1 MKSRGWLFAVSLVLA
16 AVFASSAFAQI
27 SGQYIE
33 ARTADVY
40 TGPCFAN
47 SEVNLTG
54 QEAVLAWRIDK
65 GSWDHVALH
74 GLAVV
79 AVVHASATLGDPY
92 ANPLPAKTVFLVD
105 ARANEAQRAALVG
118 FAQAQTGLLLKDI
131 VAIESAPIRFD
142 VGEGSRHMETRLEV
156 ANLALVSTRALAEV
170 DEICHNEEVYYPP
183 LAANLNHAMP
193 AVASRSAYRGNHL
206 GVNWSD
212 SGRRSAFVGTFSLGG
227 QEPDFER

>member
-1 MKSRGWLFAVSLVLA
+1 MKAKGLILALALMVPVVLA
-16 AVFASSAFAQI
+16 STAFAQI
-27 SGQYIE
+27 SGQYLE

-47 SEVNLTG
+47 SEVNLAG
-54 QEAVLAWRIDK
+54 HEAVLAWRVDK
-65 GSWDHVALH
+65 GRWADVALD
-74 GLAVV
+74 GLSVV
-79 AVVHASATLGDPY
+79 AVVHASATLGNSY

-105 ARANEAQRAALVG
+105 ARANDVQRAALVS
-118 FAQAQTGLLLKDI
+118 FAQAQTGALLKDI

-142 VGEGSRHMETRLEV
+142 VGEGSRHIETHLEV
-156 ANLALVSTRALAEV
+156 GNLVRVSTRAIAEA

-183 LAANLNHAMP
+183 LAANLNHAMA

-212 SGRRSAFVGTFSLGG
+212 SGRRGAFVGTFSL
-227 QEPDFER
+227 